1 MLYDLHL
8 ELGVAHDSTM
18 HDRAS
23 NYDNCDRVRLRRRI
37 RPS

>member
-8 ELGVAHDSTM
+8 ELGVAHDSTT

-37 RPS
+37 RPW